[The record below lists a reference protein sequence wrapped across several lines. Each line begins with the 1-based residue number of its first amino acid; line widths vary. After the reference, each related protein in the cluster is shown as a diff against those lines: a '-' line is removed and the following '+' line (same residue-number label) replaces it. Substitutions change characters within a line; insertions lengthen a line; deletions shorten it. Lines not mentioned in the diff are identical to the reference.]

1 MTNREFYSAIAAIES
16 VPADLRAFAED
27 AIAKLDKRNDK
38 RRNTPTKAQVAN
50 EGVKSEILSA
60 IEDGAHLASDI
71 AAVVGVSTQKVS
83 ALCRQMVEG
92 GQVSVSTIK
101 VKGKG
106 EVKYYTIAEG
116 SQYLDK
122 EVEG

>member
-1 MTNREFYSAIAAIES
+1 MTNREFYTAITKIDTL
-16 VPADLRAFAED
+16 PADLRDFAED
-27 AIAKLDKRNDK
+27 AIAKLDKRNAVRRDK
-38 RRNTPTKAQVAN
+38 PTKAQIAN

-106 EVKYYTIAEG
+106 EVKYYTIAE
-116 SQYLDK
+116 
-122 EVEG
+122 VETEDENEG